1 MLFNSLEFAIFL
13 PIVFALFWFVAGGK
27 TRLQNAILLVSSC
40 VFYMFLIPEYI
51 LILFLAIVIDY
62 FAGIWLERTE
72 GKKRKWILILSIVST
87 CLILFVFKYY
97 NFFIDNYNGISKFL
111 GWNYSIEAL
120 KIALPIGLSFHT
132 FQSLSYVIDVYK
144 NEQKAEKDFLT
155 YSVYVMFFPQL
166 VAGPIERARNLFPQF
181 HRKKIFDYEQAAD
194 GMRQLLWGLF
204 TKVVIAD
211 NCAILVDTIFRQY
224 EMESGSSLWVGAALF
239 SIQIYCD
246 FSGYSNMAL
255 GIAKLFGFNLMQN
268 FNYPYF
274 SRDIAE
280 FWRKWHMSLT
290 TWFRDYVYKPLGGSR
305 GGKWMSVRN
314 TFIIFVVSG
323 FWHGANWTFVAWG
336 FLNAVYFLPLLLT
349 GKNRQNTGMIAE
361 GRLLPN
367 FREIVGMSFTFLLAT
382 IAWVF
387 FRAENMTVA
396 FSFLKKMFSMSAIS
410 APSYRD
416 WILGLFI
423 LAFLIIEWFGRTKQ
437 HALDVSHLVPWK
449 RRSVYIAVFAG
460 LFFYAVYNSNQFIYF
475 QF

>member
-13 PIVFALFWFVAGGK
+13 PIVFVLFWFIAGGR

-51 LILFLAIVIDY
+51 LVLFLAIIIDY
-62 FAGIWLERTE
+62 YAGMWLERTT

-97 NFFIDNYNGISKFL
+97 NFFIDNYNGIAHAL
-111 GWNYSIEAL
+111 GWNYSIAAL

-194 GMRQLLWGLF
+194 GVRQILWGLF

-211 NCAILVDTIFRQY
+211 NCAILVDSIFSQHDTHT
-224 EMESGSSLWVGAALF
+224 GSTLWVGAALF

-274 SRDIAE
+274 SRDMAE
-280 FWRKWHMSLT
+280 FWRKWHISLT

-314 TFIIFVVSG
+314 TMIIFVVSG

-336 FLNAVYFLPLLLT
+336 FLNALYFLPLLLGGRHRKHT
-349 GKNRQNTGMIAE
+349 GLIAE
-361 GRLLPN
+361 GRVWPN
-367 FREIVGMSFTFLLAT
+367 LKELFGMGVTFLLAT

-387 FRAENMTVA
+387 FRADNMTVA
-396 FSFLKKMFSMSAIS
+396 FSFLKKMFSTSTLS
-410 APSYRD
+410 APAYRD

-423 LAFLIIEWFGRTKQ
+423 IAFLIIEWLGRSKQ
-437 HALDVSHLVPWK
+437 HALEVSALPAWK
-449 RRSVYIAVFAG
+449 RRSVYTAVFAG

>member
-13 PIVFALFWFVAGGK
+13 PIVFALFWFVAGGR

-111 GWNYSIEAL
+111 GWNYSIDAL

-274 SRDIAE
+274 SRDMAE

-336 FLNAVYFLPLLLT
+336 FLNAVYFLPLLLM

-361 GRLLPN
+361 GRMLPN
-367 FREIVGMSFTFLLAT
+367 FKELVGMSITFLLAT

-396 FSFLKKMFSMSAIS
+396 FSFLKKMFSMSAFT

>member
-13 PIVFALFWFVAGGK
+13 PIVFALFWFVAGGR

-111 GWNYSIEAL
+111 GWNYSIDAL

-274 SRDIAE
+274 SRDMAE

-336 FLNAVYFLPLLLT
+336 FLNAVYFLPLLLM

-361 GRLLPN
+361 GRMLPN
-367 FREIVGMSFTFLLAT
+367 FKELVGMSITFLLAT

-387 FRAENMTVA
+387 FRAENMSVA
-396 FSFLKKMFSMSAIS
+396 FSFLKKMFSMSAFT

-423 LAFLIIEWFGRTKQ
+423 LAFLMIEWFGRTKQ
-437 HALDVSHLVPWK
+437 HALDVSHLVAWK
-449 RRSVYIAVFAG
+449 RRSVYVAVFAG

>member
-13 PIVFALFWFVAGGK
+13 PIVFALFWFVAGGR

-111 GWNYSIEAL
+111 GWNYSIDAL

-274 SRDIAE
+274 SRDMAE

-336 FLNAVYFLPLLLT
+336 FLNAVYFLPLLLM

-361 GRLLPN
+361 GRMLPN
-367 FREIVGMSFTFLLAT
+367 FKELVGMSITFLLAT

-396 FSFLKKMFSMSAIS
+396 FSFLKKMFSMSAFT

-437 HALDVSHLVPWK
+437 HALDVSHLVAMEAQK
-449 RRSVYIAVFAG
+449 CLCCCIRRTVFLCSV
-460 LFFYAVYNSNQFIYF
+460 
-475 QF
+475 

>member
-13 PIVFALFWFVAGGK
+13 PIVFALFWFVAGGR

-111 GWNYSIEAL
+111 GWNYSIDAL

-274 SRDIAE
+274 SRDMAE

-336 FLNAVYFLPLLLT
+336 FLNAVYFLPLLLM

-361 GRLLPN
+361 GRMLPN
-367 FREIVGMSFTFLLAT
+367 FKELVGMSITFLLAT

-396 FSFLKKMFSMSAIS
+396 FSFLKKMFSMSAFT

-437 HALDVSHLVPWK
+437 HALDVSHLVAWK
-449 RRSVYIAVFAG
+449 RRSVYVAVFAG

>member
-13 PIVFALFWFVAGGK
+13 PIVFALFWFVAGGR

-111 GWNYSIEAL
+111 GWNYSIDAL

-274 SRDIAE
+274 SRDMAE

-305 GGKWMSVRN
+305 GGKWISVRN

-336 FLNAVYFLPLLLT
+336 FLNAVYFLPLLLM

-361 GRLLPN
+361 GRMLPN
-367 FREIVGMSFTFLLAT
+367 FKELVGMSITFLLAT

-396 FSFLKKMFSMSAIS
+396 FSFLKKMFSMSAFT

-423 LAFLIIEWFGRTKQ
+423 LAFLMIEWFGRTKQ
-437 HALDVSHLVPWK
+437 HALDVSHLVAWK

>member
-13 PIVFALFWFVAGGK
+13 PIVFALFWFVAGGR

-111 GWNYSIEAL
+111 GWNYSIDAL

-274 SRDIAE
+274 SRDMAE

-336 FLNAVYFLPLLLT
+336 FLNAVYFLPLLLM

-361 GRLLPN
+361 GRMLPN
-367 FREIVGMSFTFLLAT
+367 FKELVGMSITFLLAT

-396 FSFLKKMFSMSAIS
+396 FSFLKKMFSMSAFT

-423 LAFLIIEWFGRTKQ
+423 LAFLMIEWFGRTKQ
-437 HALDVSHLVPWK
+437 HALDVSHLVAMEAQK
-449 RRSVYIAVFAG
+449 CLYCCIRRTVFLRSV
-460 LFFYAVYNSNQFIYF
+460 
-475 QF
+475 